1 MISIDQ
7 IKSLIHRVCFELGD
21 KYCSK
26 EATQLILETGLVE
39 SNYKYLRQLGDGPAR
54 SFWQVEPATAVDNL
68 AHYLKHRKTLMHKCA
83 DASMIDL
90 KHWQNF
96 SEPLWSAIL
105 EKSISSAI
113 IHCRLKYWRVPK
125 RMPSSLEGRASY
137 WKTYYNSAG
146 GAGTREKYIETVKG
160 MRDIL

>member
-83 DASMIDL
+83 EASMIDL

-105 EKSISSAI
+105 EKSIS
-113 IHCRLKYWRVPK
+113 
-125 RMPSSLEGRASY
+125 
-137 WKTYYNSAG
+137 
-146 GAGTREKYIETVKG
+146 
-160 MRDIL
+160 